1 MWNCQIE
8 GNYNFQ
14 TNLEYEAE
22 IMAREHNKERGLI
35 YLEYKQLSCDWV
47 FMNITINIILMKHF
61 IRTMVRF
68 IE

>member
-22 IMAREHNKERGLI
+22 IMAREHNKDRGLI
-35 YLEYKQLSCDWV
+35 YLEYKQLSCNWV
-47 FMNITINIILMKHF
+47 FMNLISLLT
-61 IRTMVRF
+61 
-68 IE
+68 